1 LEITGNAIIKTFNE
15 EHTIHN
21 LFNLTMNSKENLK
34 KTLNHQQPDRLV
46 LDFGG
51 TAVTG
56 IHCLAVKNLRA
67 YYGLEE
73 RPVKVVEPFQMLG
86 EVDNELRDAMGI
98 DLIGA
103 YGKNNIFGFANNEC
117 GWKPFTSNWGQQLL
131 VPDDFKYIKDE
142 DGSLLIFPGGDE
154 MVAPSARMP
163 KTGYFFDAVIRQ
175 APIDEE
181 KLNPEDNLEEFT
193 PIDNDSLDYWERTI
207 KQLSGSGKG
216 IIASLGGTALG
227 DIALVPGMNLKNPR
241 GIRDVAE
248 WYMSTV
254 MRPDYIHSIFEKQTE
269 LAIQNYAKI
278 YDRIGNQI
286 DAVFICGTDF
296 GTQDSTFCSPIQF
309 NELYLPYYR
318 RINDW
323 MHQNTEWKSFK
334 HSCGAVETFMPLF
347 IEAGFD
353 IINPVQINAKGMDP
367 RHLKNTY
374 GKDLVFWGGGVDTQ
388 KMLSFGTPA
397 EVKKQVLENCEIF
410 ARDGGFVFNTVHNIQ
425 ANVPVENLAA
435 MMDAINDFNGK

>member
-1 LEITGNAIIKTFNE
+1 
-15 EHTIHN
+15 
-21 LFNLTMNSKENLK
+21 MNSRENLK
-34 KTLNHQQPDRLV
+34 KTLNHEQPDRVV

-56 IHCLAVKNLRA
+56 IHCLAVKNLRD
-67 YYGLEE
+67 YYGLKKI
-73 RPVKVVEPFQMLG
+73 PVKVVEPFQMLG
-86 EVDNELRDAMGI
+86 EVGDDLRDAMGI
-98 DLIGA
+98 DVIGA
-103 YGKNNIFGFANNEC
+103 YGKNNIFGFANSEC
-117 GWKPFTSNWGQQLL
+117 EWKPFTSNWGQELL
-131 VPDDFKYIKDE
+131 VPVDFKYAEAE
-142 DGSLLIFPGGDE
+142 DGSLLIYPAGDNS
-154 MVAPSARMP
+154 VPPSARMP
-163 KTGYFFDAVIRQ
+163 NTGYFFDAIIRQ
-175 APIDEE
+175 EPFDDEQ
-181 KLNPEDNLEEFT
+181 LNPENNLEEFE
-193 PIDNDSLDYWERTI
+193 PIDHVSLDYWERTVNH
-207 KQLSGSGKG
+207 LAGSGKG

-227 DIALVPGMNLKNPR
+227 DIALVPGMQLKKPK

-254 MRPDYIHSIFEKQTE
+254 MRPDYIHSIFEKQTD
-269 LAIQNYAKI
+269 LAIENFASI
-278 YDRIGNQI
+278 FERIGNRI

-296 GTQDSTFCSPIQF
+296 GTQDSTFCSPDQF
-309 NELYLPYYR
+309 VELYLPYYK

-397 EVKKQVLENCEIF
+397 EVKKQVLDNCEIF
-410 ARDGGFVFNTVHNIQ
+410 AKDGGFVFNTVHNIQ

-435 MMDAINDFNGK
+435 MMDAIKEFNG

>member
-1 LEITGNAIIKTFNE
+1 
-15 EHTIHN
+15 
-21 LFNLTMNSKENLK
+21 MNSRENLK
-34 KTLNHQQPDRLV
+34 KTLNHQQPERLV

-51 TAVTG
+51 TGVTG
-56 IHCLAVKNLRA
+56 IHCLSVKNLRA
-67 YYGLEE
+67 YYGLED

-86 EVDNELRDAMGI
+86 EVDRDLHQAMGI
-98 DLIGA
+98 DVIGA
-103 YGKNNIFGFANNEC
+103 YGKNNMFGFANNEC
-117 GWKPFTSNWGQQLL
+117 DWKPFTSNWGQELL
-131 VPDDFKYIKDE
+131 VPVDFNYSNAE
-142 DGSLLIFPGGDE
+142 DGSLLIYPTGDTTI
-154 MVAPSARMP
+154 PPTARMP
-163 KTGYFFDAVIRQ
+163 ATGYFFDAIIRQ
-175 APIDEE
+175 EPIDEE
-181 KLNPEDNLEEFT
+181 NLDPEDNLEEFGKISSIT
-193 PIDNDSLDYWERTI
+193 LDYWERTVS
-207 KQLSGSGKG
+207 QLSTSGKG

-227 DIALVPGMNLKNPR
+227 DIALVPGMQLRRPK

-248 WYMSTV
+248 WYMSTI

-269 LAIQNYAKI
+269 LAIENFAKI
-278 YDRIGNQI
+278 YERIGNSI

-296 GTQDSTFCSPIQF
+296 GTQYSTFCSPDQF
-309 NELYLPYYR
+309 SELYLPYYK

-347 IEAGFD
+347 IESGFD

-367 RHLKNTY
+367 NHLKDTY

-410 ARDGGFVFNTVHNIQ
+410 SKDGGFVFNTVHNIQ
-425 ANVPVENLAA
+425 ANVPIENLVA
-435 MMDAINDFNGK
+435 MMDAVKEFNGK

>member
-1 LEITGNAIIKTFNE
+1 
-15 EHTIHN
+15 
-21 LFNLTMNSKENLK
+21 MNSRENLK
-34 KTLNHQQPDRLV
+34 KTLNHEQPDRVV

-56 IHCLAVKNLRA
+56 IHCLAVKNLRD
-67 YYGLEE
+67 YYGLKKI
-73 RPVKVVEPFQMLG
+73 PVKVVEPFQMLG
-86 EVDNELRDAMGI
+86 EVGDDLRDAMGI
-98 DLIGA
+98 DVIGA
-103 YGKNNIFGFANNEC
+103 YGKNNIFGFANSEC
-117 GWKPFTSNWGQQLL
+117 EWKPFTSNWGQELL
-131 VPDDFKYIKDE
+131 VPVDFKYSEAE
-142 DGSLLIFPGGDE
+142 DGSLLIYPAGDNS
-154 MVAPSARMP
+154 VPPSARMP
-163 KTGYFFDAVIRQ
+163 NTGYFFDAIIRQ
-175 APIDEE
+175 EPFDDEQ
-181 KLNPEDNLEEFT
+181 LNPENNLEEFE
-193 PIDNDSLDYWERTI
+193 PIDHVSLDYWERTVNH
-207 KQLSGSGKG
+207 LAGSGKG

-227 DIALVPGMNLKNPR
+227 DIALVPGMQLKKPK

-254 MRPDYIHSIFEKQTE
+254 MRPDYIHSIFEKQTD
-269 LAIQNYAKI
+269 LAIENFASI
-278 YDRIGNQI
+278 FERIGNRI

-296 GTQDSTFCSPIQF
+296 GTQDSTFCSPDQF
-309 NELYLPYYR
+309 VELYLPYYK

-397 EVKKQVLENCEIF
+397 EVKKQVLDNCEIF
-410 ARDGGFVFNTVHNIQ
+410 AKDGGFVFNTVHNIQ

-435 MMDAINDFNGK
+435 MMDAIKEFNG

>member
-1 LEITGNAIIKTFNE
+1 
-15 EHTIHN
+15 
-21 LFNLTMNSKENLK
+21 MNSRENLK

-46 LDFGG
+46 TDFGA

-67 YYGLEE
+67 LYGLDE

-86 EVDNELRDAMGI
+86 EVDEELREAMGI
-98 DLIGA
+98 DVVGA

-131 VPDDFKYIKDE
+131 VPDDFRYVQDD
-142 DGSLLIFPGGDE
+142 DGSLLIFPGGD
-154 MVAPSARMP
+154 VSVPPSARMP
-163 KTGYFFDAVIRQ
+163 RTGYFFDAVIRQ
-175 APIDEE
+175 EPIVEDS
-181 KLNPEDNLEEFT
+181 LNPEDNLEEFT
-193 PIDNDSLDYWERTI
+193 LINDDTLDYWERTV
-207 KQLSGSGKG
+207 KQLSLAGRG

-227 DIALVPGMNLKNPR
+227 DIALVPGMNLKNPK

-254 MRPDYIHSIFEKQTE
+254 MRPDYIHSIFERQTD
-269 LAIQNYAKI
+269 LAIRSFEKI
-278 YDRIGNQI
+278 FERVGNQI

-296 GTQDSTFCSPIQF
+296 GTQDSTFCSPDQF

-323 MHQNTEWKSFK
+323 MHQHTEWKSFK
-334 HSCGAVETFMPLF
+334 HSCGAVESFMPLF

-388 KMLSFGTPA
+388 KMLSFGSPA

-410 ARDGGFVFNTVHNIQ
+410 AKDGGFVFNTVHNVQ
-425 ANVPVENLAA
+425 ANVPVENLVA
-435 MMDAINDFNGK
+435 MMEAIKEFK

>member
-1 LEITGNAIIKTFNE
+1 
-15 EHTIHN
+15 
-21 LFNLTMNSKENLK
+21 MNSRENLK
-34 KTLNHQQPDRLV
+34 KTLNHQQPERLV

-51 TAVTG
+51 TGVTG
-56 IHCLAVKNLRA
+56 IHCLSVKNLRD
-67 YYGLEE
+67 YYGLED

-86 EVDNELRDAMGI
+86 EVDEELREAMGV
-98 DLIGA
+98 DVIGA
-103 YGKNNIFGFANNEC
+103 YGKDNLFGFANNEC
-117 GWKPFTSNWGQQLL
+117 DWKPFTANWGQELM
-131 VPDDFKYIKDE
+131 VPVDFNYAKAE
-142 DGSLLIFPGGDE
+142 DGSLLIYPAGDTT
-154 MVAPSARMP
+154 VPPSARMP
-163 KTGYFFDAVIRQ
+163 ESGYFFDAIIRQ
-175 APIDEE
+175 EPIDDE
-181 KLNPEDNLEEFT
+181 KLNSEDNLEEFGQ
-193 PIDNDSLDYWERTI
+193 IDNETLDYWERTV
-207 KQLSGSGKG
+207 KQLSSSGKG

-227 DIALVPGMNLKNPR
+227 DIALVPGMQLKNPK

-248 WYMSTV
+248 WYMSTI
-254 MRPDYIHSIFEKQTE
+254 MRPDYIHSIFENQTE
-269 LAIQNYAKI
+269 LAIANFAKI
-278 YDRIGNQI
+278 YERIGNQI

-296 GTQDSTFCSPIQF
+296 GTQDSTFCSPDQF
-309 NELYLPYYR
+309 IELYLPYYK

-323 MHQNTEWKSFK
+323 MHQNTECKSFK
-334 HSCGAVETFMPLF
+334 HSCGAVESFMPLF

-397 EVKKQVLENCEIF
+397 EVKKQVLENCDIF

-435 MMDAINDFNGK
+435 MLYAIKEFNGKKLLPLNS